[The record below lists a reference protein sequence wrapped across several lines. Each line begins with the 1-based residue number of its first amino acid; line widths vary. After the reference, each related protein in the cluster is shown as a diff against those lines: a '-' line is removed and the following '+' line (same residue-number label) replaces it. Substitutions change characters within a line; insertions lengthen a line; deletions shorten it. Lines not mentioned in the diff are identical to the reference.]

1 MLKPS
6 AVPSVFDFNKGNGGG
21 QCVETPRSKR
31 QRLRESRQPPSTSL
45 RDVTLDD
52 DIDIQHEV
60 EISTDSE
67 YISVNNAEQ
76 EAPEYK
82 EPVHKEVQCSMQI
95 LGTFSIEHF
104 QTNNRMVQYYTGF
117 NNYSHFQ
124 LFFNILGPAVY
135 ELKYNCHLLTPEN
148 QLFLTL
154 MKLKQAKE
162 DVELAL
168 FFGISE
174 STVSIVVRTWIN
186 FLFFQLKE
194 LDAYI
199 WPSVEIVQQHMPA
212 DFAKKFPKTRVI
224 LDATEQP
231 IQKPSDLEAQS
242 ATWSSYKHKN
252 TLKTM
257 VGITPSGAVSFVSGS
272 YGGSTSDRQIIERSS
287 LVDPNLSLFSKG
299 DSIMADRG
307 IMVQD
312 LFANHN
318 VQVNT
323 PTFLKGKSQLDPTE
337 VVHDRRVASKRIHV
351 ERVIG
356 YVKGFKILKVDLPSS
371 KVPLGSRISYVCFAL
386 ANFRSCIVDK
396 SA

>member
-1 MLKPS
+1 M
-6 AVPSVFDFNKGNGGG
+6 D
-21 QCVETPRSKR
+21 ET
-31 QRLRESRQPPSTSL
+31 LGDE
-45 RDVTLDD
+45 
-52 DIDIQHEV
+52 IDIQQEV
-60 EISTDSE
+60 EFSTED
-67 YISVNNAEQ
+67 ISVYNAEQ
-76 EAPEYK
+76 QAPEHK

-104 QTNNRMVQYYTGF
+104 QNNSRMVQYYTGF
-117 NNYSHFQ
+117 NNYEHFQ
-124 LFFNILGPAVY
+124 LFFNVLGPAAY
-135 ELKYNCHLLTPEN
+135 NLKYNCQLLTPEN

-154 MKLKQAKE
+154 MKLKQAK

-174 STVSIVVRTWIN
+174 STVSLVVRTWIN

-194 LDAYI
+194 LDSHI
-199 WPSVEIVQQHMPA
+199 WPSVKVVQQHMPA

-242 ATWSSYKHKN
+242 ATWSSYKHEN

-257 VGITPSGAVSFVSGS
+257 LGITPSGAVSFVSSS

-287 LVDPNLSLFSKG
+287 LVDPNFNLFSRG

-312 LFANHN
+312 LFASQG

-323 PTFLKGKSQLDPTE
+323 PTFLKGKSQLEPIE
-337 VVHDRRVASKRIHV
+337 VIHDRRVASKRIHV

-371 KVPLGSRISYVCFAL
+371 KVPLGSRISYVCFAI
-386 ANFRSCIVDK
+386 ANFRNCIVDK